1 MFGAI
6 YIYIFHLN
14 EELELPIQQA
24 FNFYE
29 VSDLSGWTARPGC
42 SGPKIISKRI
52 CDDRR
57 LSNGATNL

>member
-6 YIYIFHLN
+6 CICHLN
-14 EELELPIQQA
+14 DKLPIQQA
-24 FNFYE
+24 FNFHE

-42 SGPKIISKRI
+42 SETVIISKRI

-57 LSNGATNL
+57 LCNGATNL